1 MGTFRENPVFGK
13 ELRSHLL
20 SRRIGRGARAATMI
34 VSALLVALMYWAC
47 LRALARGFLAGRDLF
62 LMIAYG
68 QMTVLVFLSPS
79 LTANAITQEREQQ
92 TWNALLISRLGADEI
107 VVGKL
112 LARLAPAV
120 LLMLVFLPLW
130 LWATMSADLPL
141 AALLRSGGLLFATS
155 VFYATV
161 GLACSWAFRRTSV
174 ATAMAFGIVAFLVI
188 GTFLFHQLWGAGTA
202 GGRWIGP
209 EQFPPMYLNPYLAMA
224 GALRDLDGGSSMEQF
239 AGPLRANLTVCI
251 LGTLA
256 LIAGM
261 ILRLSRGPKEMEG

>member
-1 MGTFRENPVFGK
+1 MGTFRGNPVFGK

-20 SRRIGRGARAATMI
+20 SRRSGRGARAATMI
-34 VSALLVALMYWAC
+34 VAALLVALMYWAC
-47 LRALARGFLAGRDLF
+47 VRALLRGSLAGRDLF

-120 LLMLVFLPLW
+120 LLILVFLPLW
-130 LWATMSADLPL
+130 LWATVAGDLPW
-141 AALLRSGGLLFATS
+141 AALLRSGGLLAATS
-155 VFYATV
+155 VFYAAI

-188 GTFLFHQLWGAGTA
+188 GTFLFHQLWTAGI

-209 EQFPPMYLNPYLAMA
+209 ERFPPMYLNPYLAMVS
-224 GALRDLDGGSSMEQF
+224 ALRDIDGNAMEQF
-239 AGPLRANLTVCI
+239 AAPLRANLAVCI

-256 LIAGM
+256 LVGGM
-261 ILRLSRGPKEMEG
+261 IRRLARGPKEMEG